1 MHALAA
7 ELFPIGRSITGDGVR
22 ETLEILRRDLP
33 SLVTHEV
40 PSGERAFD
48 WIVPDE
54 WNAREAYVVCPDGSR
69 ILDFADTN
77 LHLLGYSM
85 PVDKR
90 VPLDELQAHLYSEPE
105 QPDAIPYVTSYYEKR
120 WGFCIADQERERL
133 REGTYRVKIDTAL
146 EPGHLSYGELIV
158 PGQTT
163 DEVLISTYVCHPS
176 MANNELSGPVVAA
189 HLAQWVQSAPRRLTY
204 RFVFVPETIGSIVFI
219 SRNLEHL
226 KEHVVAGYNLSCI
239 GDDRTYSY
247 VPTRAENTL
256 ADRIALHVL
265 GHLHP
270 EFDRYSY
277 LERAG
282 DDGQYN
288 SPGVDLPVALLARS
302 KFRTYPE
309 YHTSEDDLSLVTS
322 DGLYGG
328 YNVARLCLLC
338 LEHNEPLRSTVLC
351 EPRMGKR
358 GLYST
363 LSRKG
368 DHTAR
373 RTMMNIMAYADG
385 RDLLEIADALDVPLW
400 RLLESV
406 ETLKSEHL
414 LTPA

>member
-7 ELFPIGRSITGDGVR
+7 ELFPICRSITGDGVR

-33 SLVTHEV
+33 RLVTHEV

-90 VPLDELQAHLYSEPE
+90 VPLDELQEHLYSEPE

-120 WGFCIADQERERL
+120 WGFCIAHDERERL
-133 REGTYRVKIDTAL
+133 REGTYRVKIDTTL

-158 PGQTT
+158 PGKTP
-163 DEVLISTYVCHPS
+163 DEILISTYVCHPS

-189 HLAQWVQSAPRRLTY
+189 HLAQWAQSVSRRLTY

-226 KEHVVAGYNLSCI
+226 KEHVVAGYNLSCM

-247 VPTRAENTL
+247 VPTRNGETL
-256 ADRIALHVL
+256 SDRVALHVL
-265 GHLHP
+265 GHSHP
-270 EFDRYSY
+270 EFDRYSH
-277 LERAG
+277 LDRG
-282 DDGQYN
+282 SDDAQYN
-288 SPGVDLPVALLARS
+288 SPGIDLPVAMLARS
-302 KFRTYPE
+302 KFGTYPE
-309 YHTSEDDLSLVTS
+309 YHTSKDDLDLVTPE
-322 DGLYGG
+322 GLYGG
-328 YNVARLCLLC
+328 YDAVRLCLLC
-338 LEHNEPLRSTVLC
+338 LEQNEGLRATALC
-351 EPRMGKR
+351 EPQMGKR

-368 DHTAR
+368 DYTAR
-373 RTMMNIMAYADG
+373 RTMMNVLAYADG
-385 RDLLEIADALDVPLW
+385 RELLEIAEMLGEPLW
-400 RLLESV
+400 ELLDIV
-406 ETLKSEHL
+406 ETLL
-414 LTPA
+414 APA